1 MKKNVLRELLNQGK
15 PTLGTHVLI
24 PWPGMAEVVGLSGA
38 FDYIEYVGE
47 YSTFTPEQLENF
59 GRAIELFPNM
69 SSMMKVEEQTRGF
82 IAQRAIG
89 HGIQNILFTDC
100 RNADDV
106 RECVKLILPETPE
119 DKGMHGASMRR
130 NVGYVQY
137 SGTPEWVKAMED
149 TVIAFMIEKKS
160 AMDELDEILSIPHVD
175 MLQFGPNDYSISD
188 GRPGQESRLPGEGQ
202 AHHPHRSGRP
212 RGRRRCHGPHSER
225 GPHGTGPPAFRRDH
239 PQRRPDSGRRR
250 SAHSLRF
257 GQVGCTGRFARGP
270 APQRPWP

>member
-1 MKKNVLRELLNQGK
+1 MKRNVLRELLNQGK

-24 PWPGMAEVVGLSGA
+24 PWPGMAEVIGLSGA

-47 YSTFTPEQLENF
+47 YSTFTTEQLENF
-59 GRAIELFPNM
+59 GRAIDLFPGM

-89 HGIQNILFTDC
+89 HGIQNILFTDV
-100 RNADDV
+100 RSAEDV
-106 RECVKLILPETPE
+106 RECVRLILPETPE
-119 DKGMHGASMRR
+119 DRGMHGASMRR

-160 AMDELDEILSIPHVD
+160 AMDDLDEILSIPHVD

-188 GRPGQESRLPGEGQ
+188 GHPGQSGSARTQQVQRDMIEKAMKKGIPARVEINSFDQAKPFIEMGVKHFCVGWDLRVVYEWSKAQGPGMRKLLGQ
-202 AHHPHRSGRP
+202 A
-212 RGRRRCHGPHSER
+212 
-225 GPHGTGPPAFRRDH
+225 
-239 PQRRPDSGRRR
+239 
-250 SAHSLRF
+250 
-257 GQVGCTGRFARGP
+257 
-270 APQRPWP
+270 